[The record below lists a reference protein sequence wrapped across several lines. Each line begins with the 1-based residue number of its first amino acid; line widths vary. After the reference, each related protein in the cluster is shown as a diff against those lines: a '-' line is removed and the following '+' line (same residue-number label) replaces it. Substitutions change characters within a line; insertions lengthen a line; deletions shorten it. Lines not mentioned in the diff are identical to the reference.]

1 MEFAGLIEQWAK
13 ASVREWGSELD
24 YPRKAAFVQ
33 MQGGSIPLPP
43 SEVSHVERI
52 GRAIWNAGRVERL
65 VIHSH
70 FRRRASYRRIADA
83 LTRMTGRTV
92 YMQEVGRLVANAI
105 DKAERE
111 YHVLEELAA

>member
-13 ASVREWGSELD
+13 ASMREWGDELD
-24 YPRKAAFVQ
+24 YPHKAAFVQ

-43 SEVSHVERI
+43 TQVEHVERI

-65 VIHSH
+65 VIHGH

-83 LTRMTGRTV
+83 LTAMTGRTV
-92 YMQEVGRLVANAI
+92 YMREVGRLVANAI

-111 YHVLEELAA
+111 YQQLEEIAA